1 MSLANQLAPLL
12 LAPVSD
18 RAFTTVQFLYRY
30 RTWPRLEQPVTLNE
44 KIQWIKLNNR
54 DPLLTRCVDK
64 YEVRDYIAE
73 RVDPAVLIPLLGVYE
88 RADEVPFDAL
98 PDRFVLKATHGSGWN
113 LICTDKQRFDVAAA
127 RGKMERWLTSNFYR
141 IGREWAYRDV
151 PPRIVCETF
160 LAGAD
165 GNPPPD
171 YKFFCFHGV
180 PRVVQVDYDRFTGHR
195 RNLYTPE
202 WEPIP
207 CAYEYARLENP
218 PPAPE
223 KLPELL
229 ALATKLAQ
237 DFPLVRVDLYATD
250 TAIYFGEL
258 TFYPEKGV
266 GRFSPRSYDA
276 EFGSWLHL

>member
-1 MSLANQLAPLL
+1 MHRRSHFLWISPRRLCQSGPSRGAVRSAVVLPPFPHYVRVMSLANQLAPLL

-113 LICTDKQRFDVAAA
+113 LICTAVGKCSSFHTWPCPMCRSA
-127 RGKMERWLTSNFYR
+127 RSTMAIATWPSGAKRLTCQWRVSSHNNPV
-141 IGREWAYRDV
+141 ILS
-151 PPRIVCETF
+151 PK
-160 LAGAD
+160 GA
-165 GNPPPD
+165 
-171 YKFFCFHGV
+171 K
-180 PRVVQVDYDRFTGHR
+180 
-195 RNLYTPE
+195 NLYVKEQRPLR
-202 WEPIP
+202 
-207 CAYEYARLENP
+207 Y
-218 PPAPE
+218 
-223 KLPELL
+223 
-229 ALATKLAQ
+229 
-237 DFPLVRVDLYATD
+237 FPLRGLQGRLFAAVR
-250 TAIYFGEL
+250 L
-258 TFYPEKGV
+258 TPCPPQSGGGALGGV
-266 GRFSPRSYDA
+266 T
-276 EFGSWLHL
+276 